1 MKKLFAVTVLSLT
14 LALPMAIRAQGIP
27 VMDIANLIQ
36 DILQA
41 LNQIEQI
48 EHEVKSL
55 ANEAQSL
62 EHEASNLKGL
72 NFDVVAQLNQTTASI
87 NQLINQAQGI
97 AFNVSDSLQA
107 FNALYPKSH
116 PAGTTNAQLAV
127 DTLNRWNSSLE
138 ALKST
143 VQVQSQATQNFA
155 KDQSALSDLVN
166 QSQSAE
172 GALQAAQVTN
182 QLLALHARQMI
193 QDQQLRIAQDRAT
206 SMEQARVVAAEEKA
220 RTVRSHFMTGG
231 SHYTPEPVQLVAQ

>member
-1 MKKLFAVTVLSLT
+1 MKKLFAITVLSLT
-14 LALPMAIRAQGIP
+14 LALPMVSRSQGIP

-48 EHEVKSL
+48 ENAVKSL
-55 ANEAQSL
+55 SNEAQSL
-62 EHEASNLKGL
+62 EHQASNLKGL
-72 NFDVVAQLNQTTASI
+72 GFDSLTKINQTTESI
-87 NQLINQAQGI
+87 NSLINQAQGI
-97 AFNVSDSLQA
+97 AFGVSESLEA
-107 FNALYPKSH
+107 FNARYPKSY
-116 PAGTTNAQLAV
+116 GTNVTNAKLAL
-127 DTLNRWNSSLE
+127 DTLDRWNDSLS
-138 ALKST
+138 ALKTT

-155 KDQSALSDLVN
+155 NDQSTLTDLVN

-206 SMEQARVVAAEEKA
+206 ALEQARAVAAEEKA
-220 RTVRSHFMTGG
+220 RAVRGHFMTGS
-231 SHYTPEPVQLVAQ
+231 SHYTPETVEFGK